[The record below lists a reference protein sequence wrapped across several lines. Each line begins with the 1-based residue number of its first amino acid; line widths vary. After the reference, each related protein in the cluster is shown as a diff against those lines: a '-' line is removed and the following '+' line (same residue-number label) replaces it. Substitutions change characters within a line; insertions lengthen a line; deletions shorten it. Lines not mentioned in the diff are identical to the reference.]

1 MAAYAGPYLRT
12 VSSRSRLSPRERQV
26 LGLIAEGLTDREI
39 AVRLGVRPRTVTTFV
54 TRLFDK
60 LDVVNR
66 AAAAAHGVRHG
77 LI

>member
-1 MAAYAGPYLRT
+1 MAAYAGPRVRT
-12 VSSRSRLSPRERQV
+12 LSSRSRLSPRERQV

-66 AAAAAHGVRHG
+66 AAAAAYGVRHG